1 MSERDILLLIAV
13 VLIGFISYKSLTK
26 RADQSGATPSSQS
39 ATQEVEQIAPTSK
52 SCGEIIERCTATAS
66 VTSKQC
72 SEKSLKNEVASQL
85 SAPLNA
91 EGCKG
96 ISSKLSNSCP
106 DECGFDYSNQLV
118 IPGELTVK
126 AITEPND
133 DGFCFAK
140 GSRSITVRGS
150 CVAAPSSQ

>member
-1 MSERDILLLIAV
+1 MSERDILLLVAV

-26 RADQSGATPSSQS
+26 KADESSPATSSQS
-39 ATQEVEQIAPTSK
+39 AVEEADPLAPTPK
-52 SCGEIIERCTATAS
+52 TCGEIIERCTAIAS

-72 SEKSLKNEVASQL
+72 SEKSLKNEVANQL

-96 ISSKLSNSCP
+96 VSSKLSSSCP
-106 DECGFDYSNQLV
+106 NECEFDYSNQLI
-118 IPGELTVK
+118 IPGELTVR
-126 AITEPND
+126 AITEPNE

-150 CVAAPSSQ
+150 CVASTSPQ